1 MPVCGIAS
9 NDKLPQHAGI
19 CGAGR
24 NKIRCGFN
32 TRAPSTALRRSL
44 NHADRDAR
52 HRCHGGQAGHADGV
66 PTNNR
71 SATRP
76 DPALSACVQKSKA
89 AMESLGNTGPS
100 ASDLG
105 QVLSVTPSVTQEEG
119 LRRQILQRVNVVHTC
134 KPAHRRVNEMQPSQS
149 AAAKAAPKSGTV
161 TSGQNPVTFCGP
173 RAQAEEYP
181 RRGAGAVI
189 ARSPGNRH
197 LHRQDLR
204 LLGCRAVRCG
214 RCTDVPA
221 GWVCGHLQQFRSGTA
236 HNAARAAGPVGL
248 NAS

>member
-1 MPVCGIAS
+1 MLGYAVRVATRFDG
-9 NDKLPQHAGI
+9 
-19 CGAGR
+19 
-24 NKIRCGFN
+24 GFN
-32 TRAPSTALRRSL
+32 TRAPSTAFRRSL

-76 DPALSACVQKSKA
+76 DLALSACVQKSKP

-105 QVLSVTPSVTQEEG
+105 QVLSVTPCSHPRGRTPPPDSSAVTSPT
-119 LRRQILQRVNVVHTC
+119 HC

-149 AAAKAAPKSGTV
+149 AAAKAAPTSGTV

-173 RAQAEEYP
+173 RAQAEEHP
-181 RRGAGAVI
+181 HRGTGAVI

-197 LHRQDLR
+197 LHRQYFR
-204 LLGCRAVRCG
+204 LLSCGASAAADVLLCRQVGSAVTCSSSG
-214 RCTDVPA
+214 RVPRTTRQ
-221 GWVCGHLQQFRSGTA
+221 GR
-236 HNAARAAGPVGL
+236 L
-248 NAS
+248 NPLA